1 MESTEPIPVT
11 SNNYIPT
18 YHGRGGDYFG
28 IIIINWLLTAIT
40 LGLYYPWAKAR
51 KLQYL
56 YSVTDLND
64 SRFSFHGTGAE
75 MFKGFIKALLIFV
88 ILFVILFFF
97 IWMHMPII
105 GLLVFYVGLFSLFPL
120 AIHGSYK
127 YRMSRSSWRG
137 IRFGYRGDRQ
147 EFFKLFFKWI
157 FFTIITLGIYG
168 AWMSINI
175 RNYVLSRIRFGNM
188 EFRYKGNGGEY
199 FLLILKGYFLTII
212 TLGIYSFWWYKSLF
226 DYYVNNLSLYD
237 NERKVQFRSTATGG
251 QIFGLL
257 IANIFILIFT
267 LGLGYAWVVTRTMNY
282 IISHIQLTGDIDL
295 DQIVQTEGNYTDATG
310 EDVGDMLDFGF
321 VI

>member
-1 MESTEPIPVT
+1 MENAEPTPVS
-11 SNNYIPT
+11 SNNYRLT
-18 YHGRGGDYFG
+18 YHGSGGDYFG

-56 YSVTDLND
+56 YGVTDLNE

-75 MFKGFIKALLIFV
+75 MFKGFIKAVLIFV

-97 IWMHMPII
+97 IWMQMPII
-105 GLLVFYVGLFSLFPL
+105 GLIVFYCGLFSLFPL

-137 IRFGYRGDRQ
+137 IRFGYRGDRAD
-147 EFFKLFFKWI
+147 FFKLFFKWI

-175 RNYVLSRIRFGNM
+175 RNYVLSRVRFGNL
-188 EFRYKGNGGEY
+188 EFRYKGNGGDY
-199 FLLILKGYFLTII
+199 FILILKGYFLTII
-212 TLGIYSFWWYKSLF
+212 TLGIYSFLWYKSLF

-267 LGLGYAWVVTRTMNY
+267 LGLGYAWVVTRTLNY
-282 IISHIQLTGDIDL
+282 IISHIQLNGDIDL